1 MGERTFLYQNNQ
13 HHPLAEKFRDLDFL
27 KPSLTTPSD
36 TLALQKCNDTAL
48 CISILWRKHPQK
60 YGRLGNGLTMSSM
73 ALKSELKR

>member
-13 HHPLAEKFRDLDFL
+13 HPLPEKFCDFDFL
-27 KPSLTTPSD
+27 KPSLLTTPSD

-48 CISILWRKHPQK
+48 CISILCRKHPQK

-73 ALKSELKR
+73 ALKLKR

>member
-48 CISILWRKHPQK
+48 CISILCRKHPQK
-60 YGRLGNGLTMSSM
+60 YGRLGNELTMSSM
-73 ALKSELKR
+73 ALKMKR